1 MMNGELPYHT
11 FTTFYEAF
19 IGLVL
24 GVGIGSLIGFLLL
37 YFPKVSKISNYYLV
51 ALSSIPIFALAPMM
65 IIWFG
70 TDVKMKIAVAFF
82 STVFTAVFQAYK
94 GGQNISKQDKDFFIL
109 NKATSK
115 QMFWK
120 LTFPASMDWIIQS
133 IKINAGLS
141 VLGAFI
147 GEFIASDKGLGH
159 MIVKASGLYDIA
171 SVLAATICI
180 IFLTMFFN
188 FLAYIVEINKLKL
201 IRFISK

>member
-1 MMNGELPYHT
+1 MNGELPYHT

-70 TDVKMKIAVAFF
+70 TDVKMKIAIAFF

-94 GGQNISKQDKDFFIL
+94 GGQNISKQDKDYF
-109 NKATSK
+109 T
-115 QMFWK
+115 
-120 LTFPASMDWIIQS
+120 
-133 IKINAGLS
+133 
-141 VLGAFI
+141 
-147 GEFIASDKGLGH
+147 
-159 MIVKASGLYDIA
+159 
-171 SVLAATICI
+171 
-180 IFLTMFFN
+180 
-188 FLAYIVEINKLKL
+188 
-201 IRFISK
+201 